1 MSYIGYFPFR
11 DGAKM
16 ETNFTFLP
24 RPQMETNGNRPRNGN
39 QKTHR
44 SDNSEQC
51 VLLYG
56 NGAVSGR

>member
-1 MSYIGYFPFR
+1 MSHIGYFPFG

-16 ETNFTFLP
+16 ETNGS
-24 RPQMETNGNRPRNGN
+24 RPQNDN